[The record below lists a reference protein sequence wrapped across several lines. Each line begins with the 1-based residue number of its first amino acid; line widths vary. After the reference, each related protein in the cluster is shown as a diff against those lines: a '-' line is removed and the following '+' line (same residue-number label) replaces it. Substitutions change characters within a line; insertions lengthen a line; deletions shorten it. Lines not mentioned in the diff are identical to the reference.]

1 VLHGLQPRDL
11 DERLVPGLAT
21 QVHDVDEL
29 SSVLTGL
36 VLTTVPDPL
45 EAWTRYYRQSL
56 AQLRRGLT
64 ELAPVHEHAAGLI
77 WGTSVLDLGSCFGF
91 LALRLAQ
98 DGTAVTASDICP
110 GTMRLLA
117 RVAPELGVPI
127 GTLRCDAADVPL
139 PEACVDTVTAVHLL
153 EHLDPEHGR
162 AVLAEALRLAH
173 RRVVIA
179 VPYEQTPNAAYG
191 HVRAFTA
198 AHLRALG
205 DDEFAGHAAA
215 DAGNPEAPNIV
226 TPPGNPA
233 LIGLPSFIV
242 GAIALGL
249 VLVGYVPAAA
259 VGASIPIIL
268 TATGLGQT
276 IAAVWAASLGE
287 SAVASVFGVFSGF
300 SGFWLSYAALVLGLT
315 HNWYGITSENALG
328 VQKLFLLTWF
338 IVIVMLTLVS
348 LRLPLA
354 FTVLFVLVDIALAL
368 VYFGTANASTTVTEV
383 GGIAVFAFVLVGMYL
398 YMDAMSAATGGRT
411 FPQGTP
417 LLH

>member
-1 VLHGLQPRDL
+1 MTIEALAAPSAGAVLDPLAVGTAHCWQHGGVAVRRVPGPPRPRVLRRHGRLLVLHGLQPRDL

-45 EAWTRYYRQSL
+45 KAWTGYYRQSL

-98 DGTAVTASDICP
+98 DGTAVTAADICP
-110 GTMRLLA
+110 GTMRLLGA
-117 RVAPELGVPI
+117 VAPELGVPI

-162 AVLAEALRLAH
+162 AVLAEALRLAR

-205 DDEFAGHAAA
+205 DDAGPGWTVDVHEHH
-215 DAGNPEAPNIV
+215 GGWIV
-226 TPPGNPA
+226 
-233 LIGLPSFIV
+233 LD
-242 GAIALGL
+242 
-249 VLVGYVPAAA
+249 
-259 VGASIPIIL
+259 
-268 TATGLGQT
+268 
-276 IAAVWAASLGE
+276 
-287 SAVASVFGVFSGF
+287 
-300 SGFWLSYAALVLGLT
+300 
-315 HNWYGITSENALG
+315 
-328 VQKLFLLTWF
+328 
-338 IVIVMLTLVS
+338 
-348 LRLPLA
+348 RLP
-354 FTVLFVLVDIALAL
+354 
-368 VYFGTANASTTVTEV
+368 
-383 GGIAVFAFVLVGMYL
+383 
-398 YMDAMSAATGGRT
+398 R
-411 FPQGTP
+411 PTP
-417 LLH
+417 KE